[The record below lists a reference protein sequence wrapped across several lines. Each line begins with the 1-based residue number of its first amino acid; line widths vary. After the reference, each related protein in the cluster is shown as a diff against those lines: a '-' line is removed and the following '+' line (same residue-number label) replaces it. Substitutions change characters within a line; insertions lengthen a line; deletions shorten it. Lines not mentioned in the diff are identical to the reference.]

1 MTVRAK
7 AMPWSVIST
16 GLLIAAYSVH
26 HILLV
31 EFNLLIWGIK
41 ILPLILFLPR
51 LAQNHVR
58 AHQWMGF
65 LSLFYVLDGVLIAA
79 HPQADNWRLLSGILI
94 TALAL
99 AIYASVILHVRYRK
113 KTTSRRQAA
122 ETVDDNNPQ

>member
-1 MTVRAK
+1 MTVRTK
-7 AMPWSVIST
+7 AIPHSLIST

-26 HILLV
+26 HMLLV

-79 HPQADNWRLLSGILI
+79 HPQAGNWRLISGIVI
-94 TALAL
+94 TTLAL
-99 AIYASVILHVRYRK
+99 AVYASVILHARDRK
-113 KTTSRRQAA
+113 RTATRRQDA
-122 ETVDDNNPQ
+122 ETVDKQ

>member
-1 MTVRAK
+1 MTARA
-7 AMPWSVIST
+7 MTIPLSLIST
-16 GLLIAAYSVH
+16 GLLIAAYSAH

-79 HPQADNWRLLSGILI
+79 HPQAGNWRLPSGILI

-99 AIYASVILHVRYRK
+99 AVYASVIGHVRHQK
-113 KTTSRRQAA
+113 KTAIRRQDA
-122 ETVDDNNPQ
+122 ETNNLQ